1 MSNPHHTLTQD
12 SRIFHHPTPNH
23 FFLSSCQPPLTLTPY
38 HCPPHLL
45 HSPPHPRS
53 ALAPPS
59 PSPGQSLAVS
69 PLNLTPNHESHFTH
83 YWFELQDLS
92 FVLFLG
98 VFFFWFN
105 RFRIFFFFYYLISF
119 FSSHMIFRFSLWVF
133 VRESFFWVWS
143 FVCYFL
149 LLSRCTFLYLD
160 G

>member
-12 SRIFHHPTPNH
+12 SRIFHHPHP
-23 FFLSSCQPPLTLTPY
+23 QPLFSLFM
-38 HCPPHLL
+38 
-45 HSPPHPRS
+45 SIPPHPDPVS
-53 ALAPPS
+53 LSPS
-59 PSPGQSLAVS
+59 PSPFPTSPTKCPHPTFPLPWSVSSCLSSKSHSQPWISLH
-69 PLNLTPNHESHFTH
+69 PLLIWASRS
-83 YWFELQDLS
+83 ELCA
-92 FVLFLG
+92 FFG